1 MSNLAT
7 LEIEIPL
14 EDGRLARL
22 TAGLSAEGLRDA
34 LNLIFDQQ
42 EAQSE
47 DFLLL
52 LDHARPELEE
62 AA

>member
-14 EDGRLARL
+14 EDGRRARL
-22 TAGLSAEGLRDA
+22 TAELSAQGFRDV
-34 LNLIFDQQ
+34 LNLIFDHEQP
-42 EAQSE
+42 QSE
-47 DFLLL
+47 QFLLL
-52 LDHARPELEE
+52 LDHARPELKE